1 MNSRINILQTWENT
15 RTVLEPNC
23 PVNAQHGTWSKR
35 LTDLD
40 PFHPFCPLQENGQFM
55 LAVESSPKS
64 APHNQNS
71 RIFMNIHDTS
81 RYLPNFKN
89 WSVRLPTAF
98 PKSWNQL
105 RGTVS
110 RFPWT
115 WLALMLKASAPR
127 KKHEK
132 WGVMAI
138 IHGWFHNGQCLL
150 WYVMISYDYMIFLS
164 NQKFNDHRKFGN
176 GIMLNMVVFL
186 NVHFNNSEN
195 EIVCLAI

>member
-1 MNSRINILQTWENT
+1 MLNMEYGPSAWLIWIHFTHSVHCRKMGNLCWQ
-15 RTVLEPNC
+15 
-23 PVNAQHGTWSKR
+23 SKVR
-35 LTDLD
+35 
-40 PFHPFCPLQENGQFM
+40 QN
-55 LAVESSPKS
+55 S
-64 APHNQNS
+64 APHSQNS

-105 RGTVS
+105 RGMVS

-115 WLALMLKASAPR
+115 WLALMLRASAPR

-138 IHGWFHNGQCLL
+138 IHGWFHNGQYLL
-150 WYVMISYDYMIFLS
+150 WYVLISYDYMIFYRIRNLMIT
-164 NQKFNDHRKFGN
+164 GN
-176 GIMLNMVVFL
+176 LGMGLCLTWLFFL

-195 EIVCLAI
+195 EIVGLAI